1 MKVRIKSSELARLS
15 NLSGFT
21 ITKFVQLGL
30 GAPKIVQHGLGD
42 PKYDAPIRADEYHSD
57 FECDVKDEPLFMLK
71 VIQYGIKHETIG

>member
-1 MKVRIKSSELARLS
+1 MKVRIKYSELGRISA
-15 NLSGFT
+15 LSGFT

-30 GAPKIVQHGLGD
+30 GAPKILT
-42 PKYDAPIRADEYHSD
+42 PIRAVEV